1 MQGLIFISVLS
12 FISIGVLSYFIKAI
26 AVDAFIEKGAGYYA
40 ILAFW
45 IGVLFLQVFL
55 TVTFLLKGV

>member
-45 IGVLFLQVFL
+45 IGVLL
-55 TVTFLLKGV
+55 VTFLLKGV